1 MELNPWYVS
10 GFVDGEGSFLVSFSI
25 RKKFLLGVETRPS
38 FTISQ
43 HQRSKRVL
51 DELKDFFECGTIRFN
66 THDGTYKYEV
76 RSICDLCKK
85 IIPHFEQYPLRSS
98 KHHDFETWRSICA
111 DVLKQQHRTC
121 DGLKSI
127 ITLAYQMNGLGAR
140 RYTMDDLLQMAGR

>member
-43 HQRSKRVL
+43 HQRSKVVL
-51 DELKDFFECGTIRFN
+51 DDLKDFFGCGTIRFN
-66 THDGTYKYEV
+66 IHDGTYKYEV
-76 RSICDLCKK
+76 RNINDLCEK

-98 KHHDFETWRSICA
+98 KYHDFETWRSICA
-111 DVLKQQHRTC
+111 NVLKRQHRTS
-121 DGLKSI
+121 DGLKII
-127 ITLAYQMNGLGAR
+127 ITRAYQMNGLGAR
-140 RYTMDDLLQMAGR
+140 RYTMESLLRMTGR